1 MSESMQIQD
10 RHEHGGLPD
19 TRSGETRRLI
29 QGWKFWPS
37 SEALASIH
45 LSPDDHVTVTCH
57 CARCEAER
65 ESPYLDGCP
74 ICQELLAERARDEAD
89 GRDQDGT

>member
-1 MSESMQIQD
+1 MSKKVQVQD

-37 SEALASIH
+37 SDALASIH
-45 LSPDDHVTVTCH
+45 LNPDDHVTVTCH
-57 CARCEAER
+57 CPRCEAKR
-65 ESPYLDGCP
+65 
-74 ICQELLAERARDEAD
+74 LAARPVPK
-89 GRDQDGT
+89 